1 MNSSRMNKLEELGRV
16 DSEKLF
22 LKKVKEILNLKR
34 KESLEN
40 LNLMVEKSWVE
51 VKVES

>member
-1 MNSSRMNKLEELGRV
+1 
-16 DSEKLF
+16 EKAF
-22 LKKVKEILNLKR
+22 SKKVKEILNLKR